1 MIDLLPLIG
10 FAFASSISPGPNNL
24 MLLASGA
31 NFGFARSLPHM
42 LGISIGHMIMVALV
56 GVGLIGLFDAW
67 PVSYTILKWAS
78 VAYLLWLAFRIA
90 TADPNP
96 PEGRPKPQP
105 MTFIGAALFQ
115 WVNPK
120 AWYMALNAI
129 NLYLIDQQFL
139 AVVLLAATFALV
151 NFPSIMVW
159 VLFGEQMKRFLTS
172 PARMQAFNI
181 LMALLLVATLWP
193 VVRGLG

>member
-1 MIDLLPLIG
+1 MIDLFPLIG

-31 NFGFARSLPHM
+31 NFGFRRSLPHM
-42 LGISIGHMIMVALV
+42 LGISIGHAIMVVLV
-56 GVGLIGLFDAW
+56 GVGLIGLFDAF

-90 TADPNP
+90 SADPAP

-105 MTFIGAALFQ
+105 MTFLGAALFQ

-129 NLYLIDQQFL
+129 NLYLIDQRLL
-139 AVVLLAATFALV
+139 AVAALAVTFSLV
-151 NFPSIMVW
+151 NFPSILTW

-172 PARMQAFNI
+172 PARMRAFNVT
-181 LMALLLVATLWP
+181 MALLLVATLWP
-193 VVRGLG
+193 VISGHG